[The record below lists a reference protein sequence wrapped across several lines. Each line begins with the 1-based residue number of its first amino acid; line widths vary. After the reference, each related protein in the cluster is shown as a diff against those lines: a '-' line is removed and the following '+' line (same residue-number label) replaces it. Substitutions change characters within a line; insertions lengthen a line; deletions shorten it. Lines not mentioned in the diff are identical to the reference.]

1 MSTLL
6 MWQNRFSENENET
19 VEGHISRQGQKTTT
33 LRFQDQKTTTSRFED

>member
-19 VEGHISRQGQKTTT
+19 VEGHISRHLDLKAKKP
-33 LRFQDQKTTTSRFED
+33 RH